1 MPDGPIDETT
11 LAVDGIA
18 AGAEQ
23 VWHDFTVDPALLVDG
38 VNTVAVEVHNKRSGS
53 SGDISFDLSMTADV
67 ADPAPTIT
75 WVPKADAP
83 EPLPQVE
90 VVAEGAQWAFEDSG
104 AAPASGWADVG
115 FDDSSWSEG
124 PAELGFG
131 DSDEATVIGEGNRIA
146 YYFRRSFSV
155 DDTSGLLRLSGRLK
169 RDDGALVYVNGTEV
183 FRSNMPDGPID
194 ETTLA
199 VDGIAAG
206 AEQVW
211 HDFTVDPALLVD
223 GVNTVAV
230 EVHNKRTG
238 SSDISFDLSMTAD
251 VADPAPTITDVS
263 P

>member
-1 MPDGPIDETT
+1 MR
-11 LAVDGIA
+11 A
-18 AGAEQ
+18 A
-23 VWHDFTVDPALLVDG
+23 
-38 VNTVAVEVHNKRSGS
+38 S
-53 SGDISFDLSMTADV
+53 SGDLSFDLSMTADV

-155 DDTSGLLRLSGRLK
+155 DDTSGLLR
-169 RDDGALVYVNGTEV
+169 
-183 FRSNMPDGPID
+183 
-194 ETTLA
+194 
-199 VDGIAAG
+199 
-206 AEQVW
+206 
-211 HDFTVDPALLVD
+211 
-223 GVNTVAV
+223 
-230 EVHNKRTG
+230 
-238 SSDISFDLSMTAD
+238 
-251 VADPAPTITDVS
+251 
-263 P
+263 